1 MSAFMPGGTQILK
14 TALCALFLLGCAKIA
29 GMPGQAV
36 AQDAAGAIYAE
47 HTGPRPGNA
56 VITNKGWRCRDGF
69 ALAASG
75 RCEAVKAPQH
85 EMVRDGFWTCN
96 PGFEQVDDRCR
107 QIIAPANA
115 RINGNAWVCNPSYI
129 RKGDRCQKLRVPANA
144 TVRGNSWSCNA
155 GYRSNGKGQCA
166 RIVAPLNA
174 TVRGRGWTCN
184 PGFTQTADG
193 KSCRL
198 VN

>member
-1 MSAFMPGGTQILK
+1 MPCGSMPGGTQILK
-14 TALCALFLLGCAKIA
+14 TALCALFLLGCAMIA

-36 AQDAAGAIYAE
+36 AQDAAGAVHAE
-47 HTGPRPGNA
+47 HTGPRPGDA
-56 VITNKGWRCRDGF
+56 VITSKGWRCRDGF

-75 RCEAVKAPQH
+75 RCEAVKAP
-85 EMVRDGFWTCN
+85 
-96 PGFEQVDDRCR
+96 
-107 QIIAPANA
+107 ANA
-115 RINGNAWVCNPSYI
+115 IV
-129 RKGDRCQKLRVPANA
+129 V
-144 TVRGNSWSCNA
+144 GNSWSCNA

>member
-1 MSAFMPGGTQILK
+1 M
-14 TALCALFLLGCAKIA
+14 A
-29 GMPGQAV
+29 G
-36 AQDAAGAIYAE
+36 AAGPV
-47 HTGPRPGNA
+47 TGVEGAARSSAPKNGFVRGRVVLSPGYR
-56 VITNKGWRCRDGF
+56 ITETGCRGESLKRHDQ
-69 ALAASG
+69 ARL
-75 RCEAVKAPQH
+75 
-85 EMVRDGFWTCN
+85 WTCN
-96 PGFEQVDDRCR
+96 TGFEQVDDRCS